1 MSEELRLDGP
11 CRECGGVGPVV
22 IGDMGEPRIVH
33 ADDETIVFVP
43 SFSLWPQ
50 PEDTRTADPGG
61 RLFAAVRRVIVD
73 GYDAPGVHA
82 ELHAAFYEARDT
94 RTADPG
100 GLRAALVKGQ
110 HDAER
115 EYHRAK
121 GSTKE
126 EYYHNGRM
134 TAYMDAVEAYDL
146 AAITPEATA
155 PQGFLV
161 PEMPVDDLPGYWRVR
176 SVVEVTPFGDFEAI
190 ATDGNRIMRATGPTM
205 AEAIA
210 ALPFLLTP
218 EATAPDARE

>member
-1 MSEELRLDGP
+1 VSDPHAPQWED
-11 CRECGGVGPVV
+11 CKVCGG
-22 IGDMGEPRIVH
+22 DH
-33 ADDETIVFVP
+33 WTKDHHKFC
-43 SFSLWPQ
+43 
-50 PEDTRTADPGG
+50 DP
-61 RLFAAVRRVIVD
+61 AA
-73 GYDAPGVHA
+73 H
-82 ELHAAFYEARDT
+82 T

-155 PQGFLV
+155 PEG
-161 PEMPVDDLPGYWRVR
+161 R
-176 SVVEVTPFGDFEAI
+176 
-190 ATDGNRIMRATGPTM
+190 
-205 AEAIA
+205 
-210 ALPFLLTP
+210 
-218 EATAPDARE
+218 

>member
-1 MSEELRLDGP
+1 MTTMSEELRLDGP

-22 IGDMGEPRIVH
+22 IVQCDTDPGDMGEPRIVH

-50 PEDTRTADPGG
+50 PE
-61 RLFAAVRRVIVD
+61 
-73 GYDAPGVHA
+73 
-82 ELHAAFYEARDT
+82 DT

-155 PQGFLV
+155 PEG
-161 PEMPVDDLPGYWRVR
+161 
-176 SVVEVTPFGDFEAI
+176 
-190 ATDGNRIMRATGPTM
+190 TGGQ
-205 AEAIA
+205 
-210 ALPFLLTP
+210 
-218 EATAPDARE
+218 